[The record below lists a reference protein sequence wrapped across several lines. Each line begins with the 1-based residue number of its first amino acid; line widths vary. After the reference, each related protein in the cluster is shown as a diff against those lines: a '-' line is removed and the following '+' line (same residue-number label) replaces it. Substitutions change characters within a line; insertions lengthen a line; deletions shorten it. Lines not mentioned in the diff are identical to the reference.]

1 MRDIKF
7 RAYDIERKKL
17 IYQEDTNG
25 TNEYKD
31 YHFKLSR
38 TNVLLSRLHK
48 KYNIYVECSAHI
60 MQFTGLKDVNG
71 KDIYEGDIVKRT
83 DLTPINTQF
92 GVEDIGFVECIDSRF
107 VLKTDRNTYYEMSSG
122 FRDYFFIIASYK
134 VIGNIYENPELLENK
149 EI

>member
-1 MRDIKF
+1 MREIKF

-38 TNVLLSRLHK
+38 TNVLLSRLHE
-48 KYNIYVECSAHI
+48 KYNIYVGCSAHI

-71 KDIYEGDIVKRT
+71 KDIYEGDIVEYFGFYEHDTAKIVFT
-83 DLTPINTQF
+83 DGCFALDNIRYTFAT
-92 GVEDIGFVECIDSRF
+92 E
-107 VLKTDRNTYYEMSSG
+107 T
-122 FRDYFFIIASYK
+122 FFDFFAHETNALII
-134 VIGNIYENPELLENK
+134 IGNIYENPELLGE
-149 EI
+149 